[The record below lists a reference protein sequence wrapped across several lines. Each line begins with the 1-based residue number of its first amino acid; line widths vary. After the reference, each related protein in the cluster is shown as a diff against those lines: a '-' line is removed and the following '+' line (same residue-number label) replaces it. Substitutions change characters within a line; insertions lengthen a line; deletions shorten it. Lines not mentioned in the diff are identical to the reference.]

1 VRLTGAC
8 APPLFMKEVKVVIGA
23 GFGDEGKGLMTD
35 YLASKMNYGIVV
47 RFNGGAQAAH
57 TVVTPDGRRHAFGH
71 FGSGTFLGFP
81 TYLSRFFVVNPPLFA
96 KEAASLN
103 KSGVTPVV
111 YVDRACLVTTPYDM
125 MLNQIAEI
133 TRGSSR
139 HGSCGVGF
147 NETITRSL
155 VDDPAPGLFSLT
167 VGDIGDEDLLAY
179 KLRLIKE
186 EYVPLRLAQLG
197 ITSVPDVYVDL
208 LANDSVIDRFIEDV
222 STLLGAVTVADSR
235 LLLSFSSVLFE
246 GAQGLLLDQ
255 SHKFFPHVTRSHTGM
270 RNVAELLVETG
281 LNECPVEIVY
291 VTRTYMTRHGA
302 GPFPTELP
310 DKPYPG
316 IEDLTNV
323 PNLYQGALRYGL
335 LDLDFLAK
343 TVRGDLRFA
352 DGLDYETRLAIT
364 CLDQVDHKAC
374 YIVNSEQTSSPVC
387 DFVERALDVVGIRAG
402 YISFGPTRS
411 TITVF

>member
-1 VRLTGAC
+1 VAAHCR
-8 APPLFMKEVKVVIGA
+8 PLFMTEVKVVIGA

-35 YLASKMNYGIVV
+35 YLASKMNSGIVV

-57 TVVTPDGRRHAFGH
+57 TVVTPDGRRHVFGH
-71 FGSGTFLGFP
+71 FGSGTFVGFP
-81 TYLSRFFVVNPPLFA
+81 TYLSRFFVVNPPLFV

-103 KSGVTPVV
+103 KLGVAPVV

-133 TRGSSR
+133 IRGDSR
-139 HGSCGVGF
+139 HGSCGIGF

-155 VDDPAPGLFSLT
+155 VDDPSPGLFSLT

-179 KLRLIKE
+179 KLWLIKE

-197 ITSVPDVYVDL
+197 ITSVPDLYADL
-208 LANDSVIDRFIEDV
+208 LASDSVIDHFIEDV
-222 STLLGAVTVADSR
+222 GTLLGAVTPADSR
-235 LLLSFSSVLFE
+235 ILSSFSSVLFE

-255 SHKFFPHVTRSHTGM
+255 SHKFFPHVTRSNTGM
-270 RNVAELLVETG
+270 QNVAELLVEAG

-310 DKPYPG
+310 DKPYTG
-316 IEDLTNV
+316 IEDLTNI
-323 PNLYQGALRYGL
+323 PNPYQGALRYGL
-335 LDLDFLAK
+335 LDLDFLAE
-343 TVRGDLRFA
+343 TVRNDLRFA
-352 DGLDYETRLAIT
+352 DGLDYEAKLAIT
-364 CLDQVDHKAC
+364 CLDQVDHKAR
-374 YIVNSEQTSSPVC
+374 YIVDSEQVDSQVC
-387 DFVERALDVVGIRAG
+387 DFVEKVFDTAGVRAG
-402 YISFGPTRS
+402 YVSFGPTR
-411 TITVF
+411 ITVFAVSFR